1 MKISVKSALIFLAS
15 GLIPLATIAL
25 VGYDQL
31 RDLALDKAHG
41 QVRQEA
47 LRMADSVNAW
57 MTENRRMMSL
67 LARNQRVIEAAQGG
81 KALESVEVLQ
91 AFGNTYPWHTVV
103 FLSDTTGQQISR
115 SDRIGLV
122 KMGHQP
128 AAQRVLRDG
137 AAAADS
143 AVIGTAD
150 GVPSILFVNAVKP
163 FGSLALAGLVGARA
177 TVGEITRIV
186 TPLQA
191 GKPVPGLLVML
202 ATPAAEVLV
211 HSAFTA
217 DAKQSNLIR
226 SAPEFV
232 AASAQQGVVRFEGAN
247 GSMLGYS
254 ARTDNGWILLY
265 ALPQDQALASPQ
277 RVARW
282 FGLICLA
289 ALALF
294 GAVAWFASQAVA
306 RPIQHL
312 TRVADRVSKGHLDDI
327 ELATLEARQDEIGE
341 LAQAVTRLVVSFKAA
356 LGMLKKRQPS

>member
-1 MKISVKSALIFLAS
+1 MSMATRKSS
-15 GLIPLATIAL
+15 
-25 VGYDQL
+25 
-31 RDLALDKAHG
+31 
-41 QVRQEA
+41 
-47 LRMADSVNAW
+47 
-57 MTENRRMMSL
+57 
-67 LARNQRVIEAAQGG
+67 
-81 KALESVEVLQ
+81 
-91 AFGNTYPWHTVV
+91 VV
-103 FLSDTTGQQISR
+103 F
-115 SDRIGLV
+115 
-122 KMGHQP
+122 M
-128 AAQRVLRDG
+128 
-137 AAAADS
+137 
-143 AVIGTAD
+143 
-150 GVPSILFVNAVKP
+150 
-163 FGSLALAGLVGARA
+163 
-177 TVGEITRIV
+177 
-186 TPLQA
+186 
-191 GKPVPGLLVML
+191 
-202 ATPAAEVLV
+202 
-211 HSAFTA
+211 
-217 DAKQSNLIR
+217 AKQSNLIR

-327 ELATLEARQDEIGE
+327 ELAALEARQDEIGE